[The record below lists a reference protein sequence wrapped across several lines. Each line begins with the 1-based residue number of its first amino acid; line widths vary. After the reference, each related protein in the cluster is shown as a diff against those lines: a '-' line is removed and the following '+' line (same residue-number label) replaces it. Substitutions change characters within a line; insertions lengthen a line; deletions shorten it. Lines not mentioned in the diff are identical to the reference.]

1 MGANLAMPTAIAFDP
16 TLAPRRATHRER
28 ALPPFAALVE
38 RGGWH
43 RLAPAIQRRFAGQPL
58 AGEAIVY
65 AGRMLRIEASP
76 AGKLFAIFCRLLG
89 TPLPPFVGRD
99 IEADIRLERHET
111 DGVVWTRHY
120 RRGDRMIAVRSV
132 KRVAEDGTLLECVGA
147 GFGMRLRVYE
157 EEGAL
162 HFLSTSY
169 FCHVGQREVTL
180 PALLTPGPI
189 HVVHTD
195 LGDGRFRFT
204 LTAHHPL
211 LGETFS
217 QDGVFHDPAGGIS

>member
-1 MGANLAMPTAIAFDP
+1 MPTAIIFDP
-16 TLAPRRATHRER
+16 TLTPRRAPRDERE
-28 ALPPFAALVE
+28 LPPFAALVE
-38 RGGWH
+38 GGGWH
-43 RLAPAIQRRFAGQPL
+43 RLAPAIRDRFAVQPR

-65 AGRMLRIEASP
+65 DGTMARIDATF
-76 AGKLFAIFCRLLG
+76 AGKLFALFCRLLG
-89 TPLPPFVGRD
+89 TPLPPFTGRN
-99 IEADIRLERHET
+99 IEADIRLERHDK
-111 DGVVWTRHY
+111 DGIVWTRHY
-120 RRGDRMIAVRSV
+120 RHGNRTIAVRSV

-157 EEGAL
+157 EAGVL

-169 FCHVGQREVTL
+169 FCHLGRHEIAL
-180 PALLTPGPI
+180 PDLLTPGPI

-204 LTAHHPL
+204 LTAHHRL

-217 QDGVFHDPAGGIS
+217 QDGVFHDPAGEAA